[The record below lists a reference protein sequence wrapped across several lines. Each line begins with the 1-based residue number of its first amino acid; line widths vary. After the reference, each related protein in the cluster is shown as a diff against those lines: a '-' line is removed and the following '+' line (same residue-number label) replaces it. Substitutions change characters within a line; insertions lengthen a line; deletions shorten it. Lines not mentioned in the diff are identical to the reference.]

1 MVSISSYFLLL
12 TGPAVSTQNP
22 LPYNKTEEE
31 AFELFFS
38 TSYAITKL
46 NAILTAAV
54 ATQLM
59 IMAASSLIRGKMR
72 QSTSLLSTARI
83 LEI

>member
-1 MVSISSYFLLL
+1 MSISSYFLLL

-31 AFELFFS
+31 TFELFFP
-38 TSYAITKL
+38 TFYAITKL
-46 NAILTAAV
+46 NAILTATV

-59 IMAASSLIRGKMR
+59 IMAVLSLIHRKML
-72 QSTSLLSTARI
+72 QSTSLLSTAPI
-83 LEI
+83 PEI